1 MKNMSLCTPLDS
13 DFGSTSKPSCGWDAC
28 AVITT
33 ESGSMNNHDCMVHVP
48 HCPSSP
54 LDQNTLAPEIPSA
67 VVRRLL
73 GIIPRESRQSLRL
86 TCRSWARTID
96 KAAPPVRPA
105 ANITPPEI
113 LIQIFF
119 MLSPRDFDN
128 ARRTCSQWMRVSL
141 NEGLLECM
149 LKRAGWWDSWQ
160 RDCRTEILSD
170 SLDES
175 LAWRMSRRFATEC
188 VLSGRKM
195 NVERPGFLTTC
206 SVDFSNLSYG
216 RPERTAKSLRADM
229 NDHRHASRG
238 KSKFHVSNCG
248 HYLLVTMDCR
258 IYVYHLLTKK
268 FGSRL
273 QLNAEDEK
281 EMDLALLAC
290 VTCPLGVV
298 TTTMDTSGSKLV
310 LAALLR
316 NRVGMVCDLTAPN
329 DAEGENSKHFAPLGS
344 PRAGGSPM
352 RRGTPS
358 MELTAQHYFHDVC
371 STEDRPR
378 SIAICPGRHCVAFG
392 CGTSVELHWIDDKTN
407 RECRQQFP
415 MSQPSEILHFLP
427 KQSESPA
434 DLRLIS
440 SLAGPATPSCH
451 CHSASQGERHR
462 PCPLRLLADVQCFT
476 RWTPEQN
483 SSLSL
488 LRATHCHHYRAI
500 PINDGLHILFI
511 EPRTNLL
518 CIGSDAPIGG
528 STSLTRALV
537 CVPPPSNHTTH
548 GIREEL
554 APTIFAAG
562 SDLGWGLRIVAA
574 YGDRVVLY
582 SVPLDVF
589 NVIRKEREKQG
600 ENVIGDSDLARDWFL
615 DNNHRSQKRRDSL
628 VQNQNG
634 DWESLLSVSYRPT
647 ATMWPFK
654 IYGKQIGRMP
664 NVVELAIQTSSGGAR
679 IWAFGASGKTNIID
693 VDTFTSPAQQASDIP
708 YKLLTVGTGGNIAS
722 AKLID
727 RVEAGFLS
735 PGSSRKRKRDASC
748 DDNFGGQYSCVHRHQ
763 HRHRATPDGHYPT
776 RYDLA
781 HTGMPASKRRTS
793 FAACIVDL
801 KIPELSTREGR
812 WVDNCF

>member
-1 MKNMSLCTPLDS
+1 MFLCTPPDS
-13 DFGSTSKPSCGWDAC
+13 DFGSTSKKHCGWNAC
-28 AVITT
+28 AVITS
-33 ESGSMNNHDCMVHVP
+33 ESGSMNNHNCMIHVP
-48 HCPSSP
+48 TCPSSP
-54 LDQNTLAPEIPSA
+54 LDKNALAPEIPSA
-67 VVRRLL
+67 VVQRLL
-73 GIIPRESRQSLRL
+73 GLISHESRRSLRL
-86 TCRSWARTID
+86 TCKSWARTID
-96 KAAPPVRPA
+96 KTTPIVRPA

-141 NEGLLECM
+141 NESLLECM

-160 RDCRTEILSD
+160 RDSRAEMLSD
-170 SLDES
+170 SLEES
-175 LAWRMSRRFATEC
+175 LAWKMSRRFATEC
-188 VLSGRKM
+188 VLSGRKT

-206 SVDFSNLSYG
+206 VVDFSNLSYE
-216 RPERTAKSLRADM
+216 RPERTAKSRRADVK
-229 NDHRHASRG
+229 DSRRATRG

-248 HYLLVTMDCR
+248 HYLLVTVDCR

-268 FGSRL
+268 TGSRP
-273 QLNAEDEK
+273 QLNAEDERDL
-281 EMDLALLAC
+281 DLALVAC
-290 VTCPLGVV
+290 VTCPFGVV
-298 TTTMDTSGSKLV
+298 TTTMDTSSSKLV
-310 LAALLR
+310 IAALLR

-329 DAEGENSKHFAPLGS
+329 DAGYENLKHAAPLRS
-344 PRAGGSPM
+344 PGAGGSSM
-352 RRGTPS
+352 RRGTPL
-358 MELTAQHYFHDVC
+358 MEVTAKHYFHDVC

-378 SIAICPGRHCVAFG
+378 SIAICSGRHCVAFG
-392 CGTSVELHWIDDKTN
+392 SGTNVELHWIDEKTS

-434 DLRLIS
+434 ELRLIS

-451 CHSASQGERHR
+451 CHSASQGERHQ

-500 PINDGLHILFI
+500 PINDSMHILFI
-511 EPRTNLL
+511 EPRTNQL

-537 CVPPPSNHTTH
+537 CVPPPSNATH
-548 GIREEL
+548 DTKEEL
-554 APTIFAAG
+554 APTVFAAG
-562 SDLGWGLRIVAA
+562 SNLDWGLRIVAA
-574 YGDRVVLY
+574 YGDRIVLY

-615 DNNHRSQKRRDSL
+615 ENNQRSQKRRDSL
-628 VQNQNG
+628 VQTQNG
-634 DWESLLSVSYRPT
+634 DWEPLLSVSYRPT

-679 IWAFGASGKTNIID
+679 VWAFGASGKTNIID
-693 VDTFTSPAQQASDIP
+693 VDTFTSPARQASDIP
-708 YKLLTVGTGGNIAS
+708 YKLLSISTDGNIAS
-722 AKLID
+722 TRLVD
-727 RVEAGFLS
+727 RVEPGLPP
-735 PGSSRKRKRDASC
+735 PGSSRKRKRDESC

-763 HRHRATPDGHYPT
+763 HRTTAPD
-776 RYDLA
+776 RYHSAPFDLA
-781 HTGMPASKRRTS
+781 HTGLSSASKRRTS
-793 FAACIVDL
+793 FAACIVDF